1 MAPSRRRTHS
11 RRQASEDI
19 EEGAT
24 QVVAREDV
32 DDEEEE
38 DEKPARSRKVAK
50 KEKGVK
56 AVKAIP
62 SVDEDDD
69 DDEPID
75 VENFANQPLQ
85 ENDGLKLKGLSN
97 DWSQMITS
105 VMGNVS
111 TIGDV
116 GAALIEH
123 GDKKDAERYKKEVD
137 TIMKD
142 FIAIESTMGFH
153 ALTLD
158 EIRQKLAQGET
169 VVDIVSRY
177 NAGVTQK
184 EAAHKKKTSRQ
195 KYAKDDTYREF
206 RQTVWEAEMPDTAM
220 PPMTELIPKED
231 GDDSEDDDEIEIG
244 GVTQDYKCP
253 LTLCI
258 IEDPVTSRKCNHHF
272 SQAAIRD
279 LFGGRTNVTKR
290 CPASGCHQDITL
302 ADCRPDPNLAK
313 KIKAFQRRQK
323 RKEDAME
330 VDEVI
335 E

>member
-1 MAPSRRRTHS
+1 MAPTAASRRRTHS

-19 EEGAT
+19 EEGST
-24 QVVAREDV
+24 QIAAREDV
-32 DDEEEE
+32 DEEGE

-50 KEKGVK
+50 KEKVVK
-56 AVKAIP
+56 PVLT
-62 SVDEDDD
+62 VGDDDD

-85 ENDGLKLKGLSN
+85 ENDGLKLKGLAN

-105 VMGNVS
+105 VMANVS
-111 TIGDV
+111 AIADV

-123 GDKKDAERYKKEVD
+123 GDNKDTEKACFDLLAVVD
-137 TIMKD
+137 
-142 FIAIESTMGFH
+142 FLNIENTMGFH

-158 EIRQKLAQGET
+158 EIRQKLAQGDT
-169 VVDIVSRY
+169 VVDIVSQY
-177 NAGVTQK
+177 NAGVTLK

-195 KYAKDDTYREF
+195 KYAKADTYRDF
-206 RQTVWEAEMPDTAM
+206 EAEMPDTAM
-220 PPMTELIPKED
+220 PPMTELIPKEN

-253 LTLCI
+253 ITLCI

-272 SQAAIRD
+272 SQAAIRE
-279 LFGGRTNVTKR
+279 LFQSRTNVMKR